1 MLVYFPFSCCSR
13 IRLDVITCKK
23 NRVENM
29 VTSRKEFKLR
39 GLSQVNFT
47 FMIAINIQTE
57 LQHVPNYNFHVNI
70 AHTKGKCVYYIKEE
84 DTYVLK
90 IDDLSDMIIYYIS
103 PYKFP
108 IKSIEL

>member
-1 MLVYFPFSCCSR
+1 M
-13 IRLDVITCKK
+13 
-23 NRVENM
+23 
-29 VTSRKEFKLR
+29 
-39 GLSQVNFT
+39 
-47 FMIAINIQTE
+47 
-57 LQHVPNYNFHVNI
+57 NI